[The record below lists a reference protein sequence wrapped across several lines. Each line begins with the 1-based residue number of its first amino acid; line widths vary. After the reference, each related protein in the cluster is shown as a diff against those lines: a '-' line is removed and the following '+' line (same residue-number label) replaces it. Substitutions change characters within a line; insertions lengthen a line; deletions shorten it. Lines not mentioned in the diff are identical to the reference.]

1 MEIIL
6 HRINTLNKLKK
17 IPLKY
22 GVEIDVRSN
31 NSKLILNHEP
41 FTEGEL
47 LDNYLEVYGH
57 GTIIFNIKE
66 AGIEEEVI
74 NLAKK
79 FKLKS
84 FFLLDVEMPYL
95 YKAANNG
102 QTNMAVRFSEYE
114 SIEIAK
120 YFKKLV
126 DWIWIDTVNI
136 LPIKSENLSTISCFK
151 SCIVCPERWGR
162 KEDIKNYKKILNKL
176 NFLPSAVMTSHECV
190 SLWEKFVD

>member
-1 MEIIL
+1 MI
-6 HRINTLNKLKK
+6 
-17 IPLKY
+17 
-22 GVEIDVRSN
+22 
-31 NSKLILNHEP
+31 
-41 FTEGEL
+41 EL
-47 LDNYLEVYGH
+47 LNNYLEVYNH

-74 NLAKK
+74 NLTQKY
-79 FKLKS
+79 KLKS

-136 LPIKSENLSTISCFK
+136 LPIKSENLPTISCFK

-162 KEDIKNYKKILNKL
+162 QKDILFYKKYLKNIAYN
-176 NFLPSAVMTSHECV
+176 PDAVMTDINCV
-190 SLWEKFVD
+190 KYWENE

>member
-84 FFLLDVEMPYL
+84 FFY
-95 YKAANNG
+95 
-102 QTNMAVRFSEYE
+102 
-114 SIEIAK
+114 
-120 YFKKLV
+120 
-126 DWIWIDTVNI
+126 
-136 LPIKSENLSTISCFK
+136 
-151 SCIVCPERWGR
+151 
-162 KEDIKNYKKILNKL
+162 
-176 NFLPSAVMTSHECV
+176 
-190 SLWEKFVD
+190 

>member
-136 LPIKSENLSTISCFK
+136 LPIKSENLPTISCFK

-162 KEDIKNYKKILNKL
+162 QKDILFYKKYRKNIAYN
-176 NFLPSAVMTSHECV
+176 PDAVMTDINCV
-190 SLWEKFVD
+190 KYWENE